1 VKVSDVLEGWSLRK
15 WTSDDALDRAF
26 EGEPGDL
33 RLQWFTFPDP
43 QGWFRITATDAN
55 ERGWSTFFRL
65 DDAAVWPALEIK
77 LTDKLRASLR
87 EIGGLEIDRGE
98 DDEQP

>member
-1 VKVSDVLEGWSLRK
+1 M
-15 WTSDDALDRAF
+15 SDDAGVGRSF

-33 RLQWFTFPDP
+33 RLQWFTFPDA
-43 QGWFRITATDAN
+43 QGWFRLTATDAS

-65 DDAAVWPALEIK
+65 GDNAVWPALEIK

-87 EIGGLEIDRGE
+87 EIGNLEIDAE
-98 DDEQP
+98 L